1 MCPDFFLLVLVFQL
15 SGSILIVLVYF
26 LSPLRSSEKWREL
39 GLEGEPPAAFR
50 FEKVFLLR
58 NSSSLLIMGLAVQRL
73 LSPDTFYAARLIFRN
88 TVNSFGLQFPVTAG
102 VTQRMICCHRRV
114 CIHSEMTR
122 QWRRGQLHPST
133 FMKLYPL
140 HEDPVFRVEVANVRE
155 DGWMELEIGRFYND
169 YRPGVEENKE
179 YEPEGETIVSI
190 KGITG
195 ILKYGLVL
203 EGIEL
208 WPLN

>member
-1 MCPDFFLLVLVFQL
+1 
-15 SGSILIVLVYF
+15 
-26 LSPLRSSEKWREL
+26 
-39 GLEGEPPAAFR
+39 
-50 FEKVFLLR
+50 
-58 NSSSLLIMGLAVQRL
+58 
-73 LSPDTFYAARLIFRN
+73 
-88 TVNSFGLQFPVTAG
+88 
-102 VTQRMICCHRRV
+102 
-114 CIHSEMTR
+114 
-122 QWRRGQLHPST
+122 
-133 FMKLYPL
+133 MKLYPL

-179 YEPEGETIVSI
+179 YEPEGQTSVSI

-203 EGIEL
+203 EGVEL